1 MAPTTDERPAPL
13 TLTFGKR
20 IALFASVFIL
30 LFLITS
36 VLCWFIIHIGHESL
50 PSLRISAVVQ
60 DILIFIVPA
69 MATALLVTRR
79 PDRFLHINIAPK
91 ASMLIT
97 SLVTLLVAVP
107 AMNALIAWN
116 ESLHLPQFMSGI
128 EQWMIQS
135 EQQATAF
142 TSKLM
147 GGTSVADLIL
157 GILIIGILA
166 GLSEELFFRGTLQR
180 LFITRPMNPHVAIWL
195 TAFIFSAFHF
205 QFFGFFP
212 RLLLGAY
219 LGYLV
224 YWSQCLWIP
233 IIVHAVNNSLVVITT
248 WLAARSSQWAAL
260 NEIGVEGGSV
270 AWMTV
275 LASVILI
282 YFGIRRLARS
292 SAM

>member
-1 MAPTTDERPAPL
+1 MSTTDERPAPL

-20 IALFASVFIL
+20 IVLFTSIFIL

-36 VLCWFIIHIGHESL
+36 VLCWLIIYIGHENQ
-50 PSLRISAVVQ
+50 PSLRIAAVVQ

-69 MATALLVTRR
+69 ITTALLVTRR
-79 PDRFLHINIAPK
+79 PDRFLHINIAPG
-91 ASMLIT
+91 ASRLIT
-97 SLVTLLVAVP
+97 SILTLLVAIP

-116 ESLHLPQFMSGI
+116 ESLHLPQALSGL

-135 EQQATAF
+135 EQQANAF
-142 TSKLM
+142 TAKLM
-147 GGTSVADLIL
+147 SGTSFADLAL
-157 GILIIGILA
+157 GILIIGVLA

-180 LFITRPMNPHVAIWL
+180 LLITRPMNPHVAIWL
-195 TAFIFSAFHF
+195 TAFIFSVFHF

-224 YWSQCLWIP
+224 YWTQSLWIP
-233 IIVHAVNNSLVVITT
+233 VIVHALNNSLVVLTT
-248 WLAARSSQWAAL
+248 WLSARSCSWAAL
-260 NEIGVEGGSV
+260 DHVGVEGGIV
-270 AWMTV
+270 AWITV
-275 LASVILI
+275 IASIILI
-282 YFGIRRLARS
+282 ACGITRLARS